1 MPFGFPQVPAMTAV
15 ALAKPIG
22 GDVEPD
28 ENGAEYVAR
37 LIPLSTID
45 AIFINLGGS
54 LPGLTEVL
62 H

>member
-15 ALAKPIG
+15 ALAKPID

-28 ENGAEYVAR
+28 KRGAKYVAR
-37 LIPLSTID
+37 LIPLSTIH
-45 AIFINLGGS
+45 ATFLSLGGS
-54 LPGLTEVL
+54 LPTLTEVL